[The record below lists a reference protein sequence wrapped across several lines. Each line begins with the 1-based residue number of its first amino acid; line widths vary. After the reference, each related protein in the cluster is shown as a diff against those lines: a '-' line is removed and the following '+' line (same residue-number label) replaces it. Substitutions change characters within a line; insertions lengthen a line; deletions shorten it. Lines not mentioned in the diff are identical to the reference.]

1 MSQEAALA
9 IAEKEKARAKA
20 AMEAAEEAR
29 RRAEQEA
36 QRRKDAEEKA
46 RVEAEE
52 KERALSTLAQNDTRY
67 RRYTIEEIELATEKF
82 SPSNKIGE
90 GGYGPVFKGHLDHTP
105 VAIKI
110 LRPDA
115 SQGMKQFNQE
125 VTTLVFTPIFK
136 SMTLKFFIAFSSLSY
151 QDTINAMQ
159 EQYILFFPS

>member
-9 IAEKEKARAKA
+9 VAEKEKARAKA
-20 AMEAAEEAR
+20 ALVAAEEAR

-36 QRRKDAEEKA
+36 QRRKDAEMKA
-46 RVEAEE
+46 RAEAEE

-67 RRYTIEEIELATEKF
+67 RKYTIEEIEIATEKF

-90 GGYGPVFKGHLDHTP
+90 GGYGPVYKGHLDHTP

-115 SQGMKQFNQE
+115 AQGMKQFNQE
-125 VTTLVFTPIFK
+125 VMALLFTSMYK
-136 SMTLKFFIAFSSLSY
+136 NMTLKCFSKSSMH
-151 QDTINAMQ
+151 DNAVESTCTIIWLVRTLA
-159 EQYILFFPS
+159 